1 MLVSP
6 FPLSVSTCI
15 HQNCSFTALNQYLCF
30 VWILSVCCQVSSTL
44 FIIPGPRAACNLNN
58 SSSNTAAR
66 EKGDSRGQCLTLS
79 QTLAQLWSQMEIRI
93 SAVAARPSAS
103 TVCTCRNPYTPT
115 LVGAVAVNPLYETLS
130 MMSLLH
136 CTSNPE
142 VEMWVIRFPRVPLY
156 CAATP
161 CH

>member
-1 MLVSP
+1 M
-6 FPLSVSTCI
+6 
-15 HQNCSFTALNQYLCF
+15 
-30 VWILSVCCQVSSTL
+30 
-44 FIIPGPRAACNLNN
+44 
-58 SSSNTAAR
+58 
-66 EKGDSRGQCLTLS
+66 RGQCLTLS
-79 QTLAQLWSQMEIRI
+79 QTLAQLWSPMEIRI

-115 LVGAVAVNPLYETLS
+115 LTLVGAVAVNPSYETLP